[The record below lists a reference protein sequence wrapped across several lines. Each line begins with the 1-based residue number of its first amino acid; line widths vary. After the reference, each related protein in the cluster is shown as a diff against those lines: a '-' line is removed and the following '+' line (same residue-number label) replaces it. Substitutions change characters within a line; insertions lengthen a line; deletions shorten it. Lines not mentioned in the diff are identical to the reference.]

1 MLEAAEKFERVFDRM
16 IIDDEQY
23 MDYFEECDGNG
34 KKPKG
39 PPFFLDWEN
48 TRLFCKFLRLF
59 Y

>member
-23 MDYFEECDGNG
+23 MDYFEEPDGNG

-39 PPFFLDWEN
+39 PPLFLD
-48 TRLFCKFLRLF
+48 
-59 Y
+59 